1 MGSETIVVA
10 LLRGVHVAALVSLF
24 GSLLFLAVVAPPAT
38 AEHAEGPMRMQSRV
52 LRVIRA
58 SAACALLGGHA
69 HRR

>member
-24 GSLLFLAVVAPPAT
+24 GSLLFLVVAPPAT
-38 AEHAEGPMRMQSRV
+38 AEHAEGTVRMQSRV